1 MLMEFHTLLSIVY
14 SYYPTQ
20 ATGIVLGTI
29 VQALCSLIAGIL
41 IAFISTWELALLLLV
56 AFPVITL
63 TNYFQIRLLGSRARE
78 DKKKLEE
85 SGDTAVESID
95 GINTVTSLGLQQ
107 HFSSKYM
114 NLLNGPFR
122 YNINVTELANNIIL
136 FCGMI

>member
-56 AFPVITL
+56 AFPVIAL

-114 NLLNGPFR
+114 GILNGPFR
-122 YNINVTELANNIIL
+122 
-136 FCGMI
+136 

>member
-1 MLMEFHTLLSIVY
+1 M
-14 SYYPTQ
+14 
-20 ATGIVLGTI
+20 
-29 VQALCSLIAGIL
+29 
-41 IAFISTWELALLLLV
+41 